1 MPAPK
6 KEIDE
11 NLIAKALEMHE
22 AGKVNQEIISRLVP
36 NGNKEELEEILE
48 CLAWVENEGKSIS
61 PSPLLLRTILAHV
74 PHAEKVA
81 AATEV
86 PPISDEG
93 LKKKIKERPIFDIS
107 KLKDTFLNKK
117 IFLPVGAVAVVLF
130 LFLILKPGSAPT
142 TTTTL
147 PSSEATQ
154 AFLTKSS
161 IENPVTID
169 EIFSDLDKETEDEL
183 SGVTATVDAMTPV
196 PAAALLDTSAIVNKN
211 ETDKGVCE
219 RISTASADA
228 DTQITG
234 RQTKFETAYNF
245 ELQKLEQKLAST
257 TQELNDKRDT
267 AKASFA
273 SQVLSFSDAASTT
286 EQKQAISDFQQA
298 VEKARATR
306 LVSVDAAVK
315 IFGDAVASST
325 DAKKT
330 ATLTALQSFQT
341 SVQRAFQKA
350 ESDCVSS
357 IPKDT
362 TQSNLIK
369 TLNSAEATLKA
380 NQTSLSKTA
389 PVFDVLVKTRRD
401 SILRAFSGYKL
412 SLRKMKAD
420 LRLVFPV
427 PKKST
432 APSI

>member
-1 MPAPK
+1 MAAPK

-74 PHAEKVA
+74 PHAEKIA

-130 LFLILKPGSAPT
+130 LFLILKPGSTPT
-142 TTTTL
+142 TNTIL

-154 AFLTKSS
+154 AFLTKSAM
-161 IENPVTID
+161 ENPVTID
-169 EIFSDLDKETEDEL
+169 EIFNDLDKETEDEL
-183 SGVTATVDAMTPV
+183 SSVTATVEAMTPV
-196 PAAALLDTSAIVNKN
+196 SASALLDTGTIIDAN

-219 RISTASADA
+219 RISAASADA
-228 DTQITG
+228 NAQISG
-234 RQTKFETAYNF
+234 KQVKFETAYNL
-245 ELQKLEQKLAST
+245 EQEKQEQKLAST
-257 TQELNDKRDT
+257 TQELKDKRD
-267 AKASFA
+267 AAEASFA

-298 VEKARATR
+298 VEKARAAR
-306 LVSVDAAVK
+306 LVAVDGAVK
-315 IFGDAVASST
+315 VFGDAVASLT

-330 ATLTALQSFQT
+330 ASLTALQNFGT
-341 SVQRAFQKA
+341 SVQGAFQKA
-350 ESDCVSS
+350 QTDCASS
-357 IPKDT
+357 ISKDT

-369 TLNSAEATLKA
+369 ALNAAEASLKT

-389 PVFDVLVKTRRD
+389 PTFDALVKTRRD
-401 SILRAFSGYKL
+401 SILKAFSGYKL

-420 LRLVFPV
+420 LRLVFPLV
-427 PKKST
+427 KK
-432 APSI
+432 